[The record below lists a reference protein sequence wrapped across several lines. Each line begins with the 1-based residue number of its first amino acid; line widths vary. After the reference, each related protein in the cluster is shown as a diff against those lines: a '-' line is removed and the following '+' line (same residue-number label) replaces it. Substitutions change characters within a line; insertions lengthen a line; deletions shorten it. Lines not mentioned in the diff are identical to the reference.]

1 MGLTKNT
8 SQGEEYF
15 DIGDET
21 TRIEQVVRAMRFRF
35 PDNLSL
41 AITSCA
47 PSRANGNMTGKM
59 VVKVTHLGDADQ
71 AIDQRDVQD
80 ALDSCANVH
89 EDAMLGRLDQL
100 VLFDPDTGLLIEH
113 GAKAEPVERVVG
125 A

>member
-1 MGLTKNT
+1 
-8 SQGEEYF
+8 
-15 DIGDET
+15 
-21 TRIEQVVRAMRFRF
+21 
-35 PDNLSL
+35 
-41 AITSCA
+41 
-47 PSRANGNMTGKM
+47 MTGKM